1 MNFRATHDGRRNGI
15 ELRPCGRDRMVL
27 IGGQMGGLG
36 RLDGWGMTMS
46 RRTVS
51 RITATSICRVIA
63 AVGCGSALA
72 ACSLSMPSF
81 DMFKSGPST
90 EVLRIESEPP
100 GADARTSQGQ
110 TCRTPCELT
119 VPTDNELA
127 VTVQMT
133 GYQPQTMPVRV
144 DGKGGDSRLQPNPVY
159 VELQPAAPVK
169 PWQIARVSLL
179 TRMLMVGRILDA
191 GGPLVTSRRT
201 DRPSSRRRRGEAT
214 AGRIVACSRP
224 STDLRTPPRRRSSLR
239 WSRQTRS
246 PQNGRD

>member
-51 RITATSICRVIA
+51 RVTVSSICRVIA
-63 AVGCGSALA
+63 AVACGSALA
-72 ACSLSMPSF
+72 ACSMSMPSF

-119 VPTDNELA
+119 VPTDAELA

-169 PWQIARVSLL
+169 PAKPAPVAKKKTSAASPPPARAQTQAAAPAASN
-179 TRMLMVGRILDA
+179 GA
-191 GGPLVTSRRT
+191 YPATS
-201 DRPSSRRRRGEAT
+201 PGYPWPPAT
-214 AGRIVACSRP
+214 
-224 STDLRTPPRRRSSLR
+224 
-239 WSRQTRS
+239 
-246 PQNGRD
+246 